1 MRIEHSISVVVR
13 EEWGRCLALLIRALG
28 DIQAAE
34 DALQDAVESA
44 LRVWKRDGLP
54 DSPAAWLLQAARNK
68 AIDQIRRRARF
79 ARLQP
84 ELTYLQSLASGE
96 LIDTQAI
103 PDKRLELI
111 FICCHPAL
119 EQKTRIALTLR
130 TLGGL
135 TTEEI
140 ARAFIDKPAT
150 MAQRLSRAKH
160 KIAAANISYEVPE
173 QGQLAERIRS
183 VLSVVYLIF
192 NEGYAVTS
200 GPDLYR
206 ADLSNEA
213 IRLGRILIQLLPEN
227 PEVAGLLSLML
238 LHDSRRRARKS
249 LQGAL
254 LTLEMQDRSAWDKLR
269 IEEATALL
277 KVTLQR
283 QQVGPYQLQAAISAL
298 HSEAQCWEETDWKQ
312 ISALYQL
319 LYQLQPTVVVR
330 INQSVAVSYAE
341 SCSSALKLLDEV
353 ESSGEVSNYQPFYAA
368 KADILFRK
376 GLHSAASENYAVAI
390 ELATNDA
397 ERTYLLGR
405 QNACK

>member
-1 MRIEHSISVVVR
+1 VT
-13 EEWGRCLALLIRALG
+13 
-28 DIQAAE
+28 
-34 DALQDAVESA
+34 
-44 LRVWKRDGLP
+44 RVWPRDGLP
-54 DSPAAWLLQAARNK
+54 DSPAAWLLRAARNK
-68 AIDQIRRRARF
+68 AIDQIRRRAHF
-79 ARLQP
+79 ARLEP
-84 ELTYLQSLASGE
+84 ELTYLQSLDSND

-140 ARAFIDKPAT
+140 ARAFLDKPAT

-160 KIAAANISYEVPE
+160 KITATNIRYEVPE

-183 VLSVVYLIF
+183 VLAVVYLIF

-213 IRLGRILIQLLPEN
+213 IRLGRTLIQLIPEN

-254 LTLEMQDRSAWDKLR
+254 VTLEMQDRSAWDKLR

-277 KVTLQR
+277 KATLQR
-283 QQVGPYQLQAAISAL
+283 QQIGPYQLQAAISAL
-298 HSEAQCWEETDWKQ
+298 HSEAQSWEETDWQQ
-312 ISALYQL
+312 ISALYRL
-319 LYQLQPTVVVR
+319 LYELQPTAVVR

-341 SCSSALKLLDEV
+341 SCAAALNLLDEV

-368 KADILFRK
+368 KADILFRN
-376 GLHSAASENYAVAI
+376 GMHSAARENYAAAI
-390 ELATNDA
+390 ELATNEA
-397 ERTYLLGR
+397 ERNYLLGR
-405 QNACK
+405 QDACD